1 MITQAEL
8 KQLIKESIRE
18 VLKEERLTLYE
29 TLTSYVSDKEMKE
42 IERKLPS
49 PSEFD
54 ETEFKDMT
62 Q

>member
-49 PSEFD
+49 SS
-54 ETEFKDMT
+54 
-62 Q
+62 